1 MASANVYL
9 GLYIGLSI
17 SVSIPSA
24 IIAVSILKSFG
35 TSIQEINAIQVCFFF
50 LFYFQEFYSFY
61 QSCFQTGSSAGSLVA
76 VGLIFTIPAL
86 VIIDYWDS
94 VHWIETSIVALVG
107 GIIGVLF
114 SIPIRRALII
124 EQGLFFPEGVATAE
138 VLKTILPPEIDKGSA
153 LYESTKFKTRK
164 GLFLLAF
171 GALFGVIVKSGS
183 SAFFLWD
190 SVASWGVWIN
200 YTVVLYF
207 GITLSPA
214 LTSIGY
220 IVGLQA
226 ATMMMLGSVFCW
238 WIATPLTMYY
248 QDITY
253 SSSDDAVE
261 FPCNEAEKDLEF
273 LIIRFGLFRPSGSSP
288 GKASLIVCPPSV
300 SIILATFSALALPSG
315 SMLIS

>member
-1 MASANVYL
+1 M
-9 GLYIGLSI
+9 
-17 SVSIPSA
+17 
-24 IIAVSILKSFG
+24 
-35 TSIQEINAIQVCFFF
+35 
-50 LFYFQEFYSFY
+50 
-61 QSCFQTGSSAGSLVA
+61 
-76 VGLIFTIPAL
+76 IFTIPAL

-253 SSSDDAVE
+253 SSSDDAVDIS
-261 FPCNEAEKDLEF
+261 FDVWNSDTRYIGIGAMLF
-273 LIIRFGLFRPSGSSP
+273 GGIGTIILLSKSIFKGIQSGI
-288 GKASLIVCPPSV
+288 KAFIDSRKSV
-300 SIILATFSALALPSG
+300 SSIPISIIFVFYFLLFIFRVWEIFQEKIEIFLFQLSLLVFCYLSFLYLVYVG
-315 SMLIS
+315 ILLKLGMLECFLLFV